1 MSDITKLPAWARSY
15 IEKLESDLQ
24 WHKEAYQAVSGDTPS
39 PVRCSDT
46 INPPLHLPARNT
58 IEMDVQG
65 GTLELSL
72 RNGVLELRADKAI
85 LVQSSAGNVLKAWV
99 K

>member
-1 MSDITKLPAWARSY
+1 MSDITKLPKWARDR
-15 IEKLESDLQ
+15 IEKLEDDLR
-24 WHKEAYQAVSGDTPS
+24 WYKEAYKTVGGELPS
-39 PVRCSDT
+39 PVRCTDML
-46 INPPLHLPARNT
+46 NPPIHLPSRNA
-58 IEMDVQG
+58 IEMDVEG